1 MFTISEMAEAN
12 PRDRKASDIEK
23 EKGNKA
29 YLEKNFET
37 AIAIYDKA
45 FELDNTNVT
54 VLSNKAAVFL
64 EQQKYD
70 ECITLCLDAVEKGR
84 DARADFKVIARA
96 YQRIGTAYEKK
107 EDYGNAIKYFD
118 KSITEFRNMDV
129 VKRKKAAEEKLKEQ
143 ERLAYINPE
152 VALEEKESGNK
163 LFLEGKYPEA
173 LKKYTEAIKRN
184 PEDAKIYSNRAACY
198 IKFAE
203 FGLALTDC
211 ETCIRLDPTFLKGY
225 IRKGSCH
232 LAMKQFGLARD
243 AYEKALE
250 IDPNAKD
257 ALTGLQNIR
266 TQETP
271 EERRKNAMKDP
282 EVQKI
287 LSDPGMQAI
296 LQQMQSNP
304 ESLKEHFQNPE
315 IAGKISKL
323 IECGVLGIR

>member
-1 MFTISEMAEAN
+1 MAEAN

-23 EKGNKA
+23 EKGNKT
-29 YLEKNFET
+29 YLEKKFET
-37 AIAIYDKA
+37 AIAHYDKA
-45 FELDNTNVT
+45 FELDHTNVT
-54 VLSNKAAVFL
+54 VLSNKATVFL

-70 ECITLCLDAVEKGR
+70 ECIALCLEAVEKGR

-96 YQRIGTAYEKK
+96 YQRTGNAYEKK
-107 EDYGNAIKYFD
+107 EDYVNAIKYFD
-118 KSITEFRNMDV
+118 KSITEFRNTDV
-129 VKRKKAAEEKLKEQ
+129 VKNKQVAEGKLKEQ

-152 VALEEKESGNK
+152 VAQEEKESGNK
-163 LFLEGKYPEA
+163 LFLDGKFPEA
-173 LKKYTEAIKRN
+173 LNKYTEAIKRN
-184 PEDAKIYSNRAACY
+184 PDDAKIYSNRAACY
-198 IKFAE
+198 TKLAE

-211 ETCIRLDPTFLKGY
+211 ETCIKLEPTFLKGY
-225 IRKGSCH
+225 IRKGGCH
-232 LAMKQFGLARD
+232 LAMKQFGNARE

-250 IDPNAKD
+250 IDPRSKD
-257 ALTGLQNIR
+257 ALNGLENIR
-266 TQETP
+266 NQETP
-271 EERRKNAMKDP
+271 EERRRTAMKDP

-287 LSDPGMQAI
+287 LSDPGMQMI